1 MSKRIG
7 VWVALAATAWIAVP
21 AMAQPTMDELWP
33 NQDGLSWT
41 YAQRYEDFDLTPSVV
56 ENRTRI
62 FLDGTVIAP
71 TAIQAQYLRQE
82 LISGPAFVESSEPA
96 LTDPF
101 LRQLWIARPDLRT
114 KILQVESDADCPE
127 TRAPGSYGYFLNGE
141 LAYLKTSG
149 DIGAWRCNKSDTQA
163 WLWLVSD
170 VSVGNTFTLQLVP
183 DLADDVFLHGE
194 IVAVE
199 PVTVPAG
206 TFKNCV
212 RVDYLVDYGFSTCYG
227 QQRQPRSGRYGRRLE
242 ATSTTRPASARC
254 ESFEEFIPIAE
265 RIGSC
270 GGPSVGAPVSRVS
283 LQMDTTPTPVRR
295 TTWGQIKLTYR

>member
-1 MSKRIG
+1 MPTPRDL
-7 VWVALAATAWIAVP
+7 WAACAATVSLAVP
-21 AMAQPTMDELWP
+21 AMAQTTMDELWP

-41 YAQRYEDFDLTPSVV
+41 YAQRYEDFEKPLVV

-62 FLDGTVIAP
+62 FLDGTVTAP

-82 LISGPAFVESSEPA
+82 LVSGPAFATSSEPE

-114 KILQVESDADCPE
+114 KILQFESDADCPE
-127 TRAPGSYGYFLNGE
+127 TTAPGSYGVFLSGE
-141 LAYLKTSG
+141 LAYLKTSA
-149 DIGAWRCNKSDTQA
+149 DIGAWRCNKNDTQA

-170 VSVGNTFTLQLVP
+170 VSIGSTFTLQLVP
-183 DLADDVFLHGE
+183 DLADNVFLHGE
-194 IVAVE
+194 IAATE

-212 RVDYLVDYGFSTCYG
+212 RVDYRVDYGLTQCTDDQGNPVGSY
-227 QQRQPRSGRYGRRLE
+227 RSETLGYVHYAPGVGPVQSL
-242 ATSTTRPASARC
+242 
-254 ESFEEFIPIAE
+254 EEFIPVRE
-265 RIGSC
+265 RIGDCS
-270 GGPSVGAPVSRVS
+270 GPPVGAVAARVT

-295 TTWGQIKLTYR
+295 ASWGQIKLVYR